1 MANIALSFIA
11 FNLVIALANGIPPIV
26 PLGGIGAAISYGLYA
41 SRCIVQECCTD
52 RWISPNIPKL
62 YYDLNQRVHGQHLVS
77 DIVFKAIKGHLSN
90 KSPKKALTLSFNGMR
105 GTGKNLVSRI
115 IAENIF
121 ANGMKSKF
129 VKLIIATHDFKHKKD
144 IENNKLKLEKW
155 IVDKVTEC
163 PLRSMFII
171 DEMDKMSEGLI
182 DVLKPFLSHYQVV
195 DGVDYRKAIFIFMGN
210 TGAELINKET
220 ILNKQSKKKREDIT
234 IKQMDNIL
242 SNEALKK
249 VGGFLHASLLEHKLI
264 DYFVPFL
271 PLEKSHVRQ
280 CVEDDLKEKNIAVTD
295 EVIKRVVDELEYFPG
310 DSQWFSESGCKKV
323 STKVD
328 QIIG

>member
-1 MANIALSFIA
+1 
-11 FNLVIALANGIPPIV
+11 
-26 PLGGIGAAISYGLYA
+26 
-41 SRCIVQECCTD
+41 
-52 RWISPNIPKL
+52 
-62 YYDLNQRVHGQHLVS
+62 LVS

-90 KSPKKALTLSFNGMR
+90 KSPKKALTLSFNGMT
-105 GTGKNLVSRI
+105 GTGKYLVSRI

-121 ANGMKSKF
+121 AAGMKSKF

-163 PLRSMFII
+163 PRSMFII
-171 DEMDKMSEGLI
+171 DEVEKMSEGLI
-182 DVLKPFLSHYQVV
+182 DVLKPFLSHYQAV
-195 DGVDYRKAIFIFMGN
+195 DGVDYRKAIFIFLVN
-210 TGAELINKET
+210 TGAKLINKET
-220 ILNKQSKKKREDIT
+220 ILNKQSKKRREDIT

-280 CVEDDLKEKNIAVTD
+280 CVEDDLKEKNLIAVTE
-295 EVIKRVVDELEYFPG
+295 EVKKRVVDKLEYFPR
-310 DSQWFSESGCKKV
+310 DSQWFSKSGCKKV
-323 STKVD
+323 STKID